1 MNNKVLL
8 TGSSGFLG
16 SYILQYLLKKKIKVF
31 DVLKRKRIDKKFNK
45 RLSQNYKNYLP
56 IFYNSY
62 SDLEKKLKKIKT
74 DIVIHCATFYSTKE
88 DYETILKLINSNII
102 FSLLVAKSSINY
114 CKKFINFGSMMEFAP
129 SKLPPKNIYAVT
141 KVCFENF
148 LKFYSN
154 KNTNAKIYNIKLFET
169 YGDNDKRKKII
180 PTLIKNYSKNKNF
193 LLFSKQLNMNFIHV
207 NQVINFIDKIIFKNK
222 KAGSYCLRNV
232 KFIKINKIL
241 KNLNNKLTR
250 KIKIKYLS
258 KKSNQQINS
267 NFNLNIIFSKN
278 DIESYLY
285 NKLKK
290 FDTIN

>member
-31 DVLKRKRIDKKFNK
+31 DVLKKKRIDKKFNK

-88 DYETILKLINSNII
+88 DCETILKLINSNII
-102 FSLLVAKSSINY
+102 FGLLIAKNSINY

-154 KNTNAKIYNIKLFET
+154 KNTNTKIYNIKLFET

-180 PTLIKNYSKNKNF
+180 PTLIKNYSKKKNF

-207 NQVINFIDKIIFKNK
+207 NQVTNFIGKIIFKNK
-222 KAGSYCLRNV
+222 KAGSYCLRND